1 MAHPFATLLIP
12 ARAAT
17 PAMPERVVIE
27 FSAVSEDG
35 IARCDIQLSDCGNLH
50 FVPSWS
56 SCGGQPLR
64 ISLVD
69 IANACLKASTLRPE
83 GAA

>member
-1 MAHPFATLLIP
+1 MAHTFATLLIP

-17 PAMPERVVIE
+17 PAMPERVCLA
-27 FSAVSEDG
+27 FSAVAPNG
-35 IARCDIQLSDCGNLH
+35 ANRGDIQVSDSGNVH
-50 FVPSWS
+50 VIPAD
-56 SCGGQPLR
+56 GGQPLR